1 MKKSRIMILLIVL
14 LASLPMCVILSAVD
28 NRVEILLT
36 SSMLND
42 DEEDL
47 MTDISSDN
55 TPMTR
60 GLFAPIHAYLSESI
74 VTVSF
79 EMDFEAITILI
90 VDENMGVVTYQE
102 TRFCPGEWKIDLS
115 NEEKGDFLLRI
126 ETGHAIYEGYFSL

>member
-1 MKKSRIMILLIVL
+1 MVYDVEPI
-14 LASLPMCVILSAVD
+14 SLTLSD
-28 NRVEILLT
+28 DRQT
-36 SSMLND
+36 SDID
-42 DEEDL
+42 DYDPGSLEED
-47 MTDISSDN
+47 

-90 VDENMGVVTYQE
+90 VDENMGAVTYQE

>member
-1 MKKSRIMILLIVL
+1 MILLIVL